1 MRRRRIMIKRKW
13 ISGFFGF
20 LALLAL
26 PSLSLAYDNS
36 PSNQIVI
43 PECIWAAATGG
54 GTWVSEVQ
62 IIDRTGGSIV
72 SCYFDYG
79 TAWRHVVDIWTGPGA
94 LHSIKI
100 SNMLSYLAGLDPS
113 FAWYGKIGAL
123 ELYTQDASHKIS
135 VAVKEYNG
143 NYAKTMPGLVEFADS
158 NSAFVSPWRAMI
170 IPNLDNN
177 YLSRATCGFFNPTG
191 SSITVTI
198 YICNANFGATATIS
212 KTIAGYNF
220 VVFNPYTEAGKPYP
234 TYSYTNQYLYIFPE
248 SGSGKLICFGAS
260 ANNYTNDPGNHMAVQ
275 LD

>member
-1 MRRRRIMIKRKW
+1 MIKRKW
-13 ISGFFGF
+13 LSGFFGF

-54 GTWVSEVQ
+54 GTWISEVQ
-62 IIDRTGGSIV
+62 IIDRTGGSVV

-79 TAWRHVVDIWTGPGA
+79 TSWEWVANIWTGPGGG
-94 LHSIKI
+94 HSIKI

-113 FAWYGKIGAL
+113 FAWYGKVGAL

-158 NSAFVSPWRAMI
+158 NSAYFTTWRGMI
-170 IPNLDNN
+170 VPNLDNN

-198 YICNANFGATATIS
+198 YIVNANYGATASFSRTF
-212 KTIAGYNF
+212 AGYAF
-220 VVFNPYTEAGKPYP
+220 QAFNPYTVAGIPYP
-234 TYSYTNQYLYIFPE
+234 TYSFTNQYLLIWPTA
-248 SGSGKLICFGAS
+248 GAGKLICFGAS

-275 LD
+275 WD